1 MAKKVVEGI
10 VAELKK
16 LMASEKLVL
25 GSERTIKML
34 RDGKISKVYLSSN
47 CDKGKK
53 EAVMYLC
60 KLDNVPVEQLDKS
73 SEDVGVICRKP
84 FSISIIGVL

>member
-16 LMASEKLVL
+16 LTASEKLVF

-34 RDGKISKVYLSSN
+34 RDGKISKVYFSSN
-47 CDKGKK
+47 CDEAKK
-53 EAVMYLC
+53 ETVMHLC
-60 KLDNVPVEQLDKS
+60 KIGNVSVEQLDKS
-73 SEDVGVICRKP
+73 SEDIGVICRKP